1 LVLATTVLCV
11 TVIAL
16 LYWAQSVIIPLALA
30 ILLTF
35 TLGPAVTALQRR
47 RIGRA
52 LAVFLV
58 VAGAVG
64 IVVVIAGVISWQ
76 TAALIQELPN
86 HRDRIR
92 AKLETVQQ
100 WTGGDSDG
108 RLAAFVKDIEKVLD
122 GDTKPAVAVPV
133 EMVERPTGWVDR
145 LQATIGP
152 VVNGSI
158 RVAYTIVLVAFWLA
172 ATTKAVDDAGVRI
185 SRYLRVQLVLNAAF
199 GVALTIALLALDVRF
214 AILWGFAAAILRY
227 IPYIGAWIGL
237 IPPMLASLA
246 MTDTW
251 WQPLCVLGV
260 YAALEFVVANIAE
273 PHFFGHSLGISE
285 VALIV
290 SAGFWAFMWGPI
302 GMIMSGPITAVLLV
316 AAKHVPQLHSLAVL
330 LGDEDALSPPVA
342 FFQRLAARDRDEAWR
357 IARKYQA
364 DQASGALAD
373 GLFLPAMALAQSAV
387 DRREFS
393 EDDGQWME
401 SAMREIADDLGE
413 PPPTEEAKPTEVEPA
428 RLLLVPAGGL
438 GDALALEFLERRLA
452 SPRWEIQHLHDGA
465 LASEMLAAVREFKP
479 AVVVLG
485 TLASGDLAHARYLCK
500 RLVGT
505 DPDIKLFVGRWGHGP
520 VPPALKAELA
530 AVEVDDAAAD
540 LGAMHKLLESWW
552 ASLTTPAPDRRE
564 MDEPVGTASAS

>member
-1 LVLATTVLCV
+1 
-11 TVIAL
+11 
-16 LYWAQSVIIPLALA
+16 
-30 ILLTF
+30 
-35 TLGPAVTALQRR
+35 
-47 RIGRA
+47 
-52 LAVFLV
+52 
-58 VAGAVG
+58 
-64 IVVVIAGVISWQ
+64 
-76 TAALIQELPN
+76 
-86 HRDRIR
+86 
-92 AKLETVQQ
+92 
-100 WTGGDSDG
+100 
-108 RLAAFVKDIEKVLD
+108 
-122 GDTKPAVAVPV
+122 
-133 EMVERPTGWVDR
+133 
-145 LQATIGP
+145 
-152 VVNGSI
+152 
-158 RVAYTIVLVAFWLA
+158 
-172 ATTKAVDDAGVRI
+172 
-185 SRYLRVQLVLNAAF
+185 
-199 GVALTIALLALDVRF
+199 
-214 AILWGFAAAILRY
+214 
-227 IPYIGAWIGL
+227 
-237 IPPMLASLA
+237 
-246 MTDTW
+246 
-251 WQPLCVLGV
+251 
-260 YAALEFVVANIAE
+260 
-273 PHFFGHSLGISE
+273 
-285 VALIV
+285 
-290 SAGFWAFMWGPI
+290 
-302 GMIMSGPITAVLLV
+302 LV